1 VKTDLDHLMTVREM
15 TALLVFIDENLNPA
29 MDYLAN
35 GVHLTGGFV
44 LKKQGAAPVLVVNP
58 METDEAEQSGL
69 QVLSM
74 NALGWS
80 QLREQAANDD
90 VAKAQLVARMLAH
103 FEVSPGTVGVYG
115 VAEVNVVLAIIDW
128 LRQADT
134 PYAFTGEAAPTLLD
148 EAAATKDAAEIERI
162 KSVAARTNQVL
173 QVTWDFLGSHH
184 AQDDGTVVKIDG
196 DPLTIG
202 EVKNFIRREL
212 MARGLQESGMIFA
225 QGRDAGFPHSRG
237 RDTQTLKTGQTIVFD
252 LFPYEAGGGYY
263 HDTTRTWCL
272 GYAPPEVAAAYET
285 VKTAYDIAVEAFAV
299 GKATATMQHAVQDY
313 LEAQGHPTA
322 RSHSGTEVGYPHG
335 LGHGLGLKVH
345 EAPSISHLREEPTFE
360 RGHVITIE
368 PGLYYPDEGYG
379 LRLENTLYVDE
390 SGALVTLTDF
400 PDTLVLP
407 LRKPTQT

>member
-1 VKTDLDHLMTVREM
+1 MTARDM
-15 TALLVFIDENLNPA
+15 TALLVFIDENDNPA
-29 MDYLAN
+29 ASYLAD
-35 GVHLTGGFV
+35 GAHLTGGFV

-90 VAKAQLVARMLAH
+90 IAKAQLVARMLAH
-103 FEVSPGTVGVYG
+103 FEVSPGKVGVYG

-128 LRQADT
+128 LRQMET
-134 PYAFTGEAAPTLLD
+134 PYTFTGEAAPTLLD

-173 QVTWDFLGSHH
+173 QATWDFLSSHH
-184 AQDDGTVVKIDG
+184 AQDDGTVTRVDG

-212 MARGLQESGMIFA
+212 MARGLQESGTIFA

-237 RDTQTLKTGQTIVFD
+237 RDAQPLKTGQAIVFD

-272 GYAPPEVAAAYET
+272 GYAPPEVKAAYET

-322 RSHSGTEVGYPHG
+322 RSQPGTEVGYPHS

-345 EAPSISHLREEPTFE
+345 EAPSISHLREHPTFE

-390 SGALVTLTDF
+390 NGTLVTLTAF

-407 LRKPTQT
+407 LRERPQT